1 MNRLPRSIPLAFLLT
16 TVTMASAS
24 ELLYQPVNPSFGG
37 NPNYGAYLLNS
48 AKAQNQFDDPDA
60 PSRKELTPTE
70 EFNQRL
76 QRSLLSRMTSIISR
90 SVIGDN
96 GAINPGNFETTDFL
110 ISITDLGGGQMNI
123 TTTDKVTGD
132 QTSIVIETGL

>member
-1 MNRLPRSIPLAFLLT
+1 MNRLSLITLLFLFFVSAT
-16 TVTMASAS
+16 NAS
-24 ELLYQPVNPSFGG
+24 ELIYRPVNPSFGG
-37 NPNYGAYLLNS
+37 NANNGVYLLNS

-60 PSRKELTPTE
+60 PSRKELTPME

-96 GAINPGNFETTDFL
+96 GDINPGNFETTDFL
-110 ISITDLGGGQMNI
+110 ISITDLGDGQMNI

-132 QTSIVIETGL
+132 QTSIMIETGL